1 MPPCVKRGGFAS
13 GENDATKRW
22 IDLMDGR
29 PKLVHIDETNSRA
42 AEKLL
47 GSQEELVEDTYF
59 LMQMPCVLP
68 EMRNPEPRPKKVGS
82 MYFSMLQSVFSFF
95 FEEPEG
101 SWSTFRKTKS
111 SGSRRMPSQQVQVGC
126 PDICSC
132 CMHWSCCSFL
142 RINHYQTPRWKTG
155 QAADIQAALLKSML
169 ALVQL
174 KVG

>member
-1 MPPCVKRGGFAS
+1 
-13 GENDATKRW
+13 
-22 IDLMDGR
+22 MDGR

-68 EMRNPEPRPKKVGS
+68 EMRNPEPRPQWDQCIS
-82 MYFSMLQSVFSFF
+82 ACCRCFF
-95 FEEPEG
+95 FEESEG

-126 PDICSC
+126 QISSC
-132 CMHWSCCSFL
+132 LH
-142 RINHYQTPRWKTG
+142 
-155 QAADIQAALLKSML
+155 
-169 ALVQL
+169 ALVMLQL
-174 KVG
+174 FEDQPLPDSQMENWASCGYTSCFAQKYVGFETTQGWLRLMWPIPD

>member
-1 MPPCVKRGGFAS
+1 MPPFVKRGGFAS

-68 EMRNPEPRPKKVGS
+68 EMRNPEPRPQWWHQCIS
-82 MYFSMLQSVFSFF
+82 MFF
-95 FEEPEG
+95 FEESEG

-169 ALVQL
+169 ALKQL

>member
-1 MPPCVKRGGFAS
+1 MPPFVKRGGFAS

-68 EMRNPEPRPKKVGS
+68 EMRNPEPRPQWWDECISACCKF
-82 MYFSMLQSVFSFF
+82 FSKNQRVPGRL
-95 FEEPEG
+95 
-101 SWSTFRKTKS
+101 
-111 SGSRRMPSQQVQVGC
+111 SGRRSLPGAGGC
-126 PDICSC
+126 PLSRC
-132 CMHWSCCSFL
+132 
-142 RINHYQTPRWKTG
+142 RWDARYLHAACTG
-155 QAADIQAALLKSML
+155 HAAAF
-169 ALVQL
+169 
-174 KVG
+174 